1 MGNAQSPGFLGLIHD
16 LCVVPCTEVVYYL
29 WRMNAPRSPLRI
41 GRYDVLRVLGQGGMG
56 RVFLAR
62 DSVLGREVA
71 VKVLRDDLALPP
83 EAKEALFARMRQEA
97 QAAATISPPNLVVL
111 HDMGEDPEVGLF
123 LVFEYIRGETL
134 RERINDGPL
143 DPAAVVRLARELGSV
158 LDRAHD
164 AGVIHRDVKPENI
177 LLSREGAKLADFG
190 IARLPDSTLTRAG
203 STVLGTPSYCA
214 PEALTSGTFSAF
226 SDQFALAATLYEA
239 LSGTRAFDGD
249 DALEVATRITMEEP
263 PPLRRGRLGPALP
276 RVHTA
281 LARGMAKEAASRF
294 GSCTQ
299 LAESVG
305 VALEMAEYFQAN
317 ISMSS
322 LPPAP
327 SLPSM
332 GPKSIAPGTRR
343 AHNFFA
349 AAALLLIIALL
360 VFGKRRP
367 APPAR
372 SPPRASSTAPTT
384 PAKKPSSTAAP
395 PEETAPIEP

>member
-1 MGNAQSPGFLGLIHD
+1 MKAPPG
-16 LCVVPCTEVVYYL
+16 
-29 WRMNAPRSPLRI
+29 PLRI

-71 VKVLRDDLALPP
+71 VKILRDDLALPP
-83 EAKEALFARMRQEA
+83 EVRESLLARMRQEA
-97 QAAATISPPNLVVL
+97 QAAAAISHPNLVVL
-111 HDMGEDPEVGLF
+111 HDMGEDPAVGLF

-134 RERINDGPL
+134 RERISDGPL

-164 AGVIHRDVKPENI
+164 AGVIHRDVKPENVLI
-177 LLSREGAKLADFG
+177 SREGSKLADFG

-203 STVLGTPSYCA
+203 SKVLGTPSYCA
-214 PEALTSGTFSAF
+214 PEALTSGKFSSF

-239 LSGTRAFDGD
+239 LSGIRAFDGD
-249 DALEVATRITMEEP
+249 DALEVATKITTEEP
-263 PPLRRGRLGPALP
+263 PPLHRGRLGPALP
-276 RVHTA
+276 RVHAA
-281 LARGMAKEAASRF
+281 LARGMAKEPGNRF

-299 LAESVG
+299 LAESVA
-305 VALEMAEYFQAN
+305 VALEMAEFLQAN
-317 ISMSS
+317 ISRST

-332 GPKSIAPGTRR
+332 GPRSIAPATRR
-343 AHNFFA
+343 AHNLFA

-367 APPAR
+367 AAPPAHV
-372 SPPRASSTAPTT
+372 SPPAHAAA
-384 PAKKPSSTAAP
+384 AKKPSSAAAP
-395 PEETAPIEP
+395 TVAAPTEETSPIEP